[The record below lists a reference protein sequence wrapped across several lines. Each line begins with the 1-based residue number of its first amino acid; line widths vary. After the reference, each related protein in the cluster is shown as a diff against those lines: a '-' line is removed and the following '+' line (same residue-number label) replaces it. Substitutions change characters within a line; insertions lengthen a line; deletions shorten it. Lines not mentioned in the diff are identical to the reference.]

1 MRRWDR
7 WGRWGTVLVTGRS
20 MEPALREG
28 DMLLVRYGAL
38 VRPADVVVVAL
49 PVGRPLGI
57 KRALHHGPSGWWV
70 EGDAAAFST
79 DSRQLGALADEAVL
93 GRAVLRYWPR
103 PRRLS

>member
-1 MRRWDR
+1 MR
-7 WGRWGTVLVTGRS
+7 RWGTVLVTGRS
-20 MEPALREG
+20 MEPVLREG
-28 DMLLVRYGAL
+28 DMLLISYGGR

-49 PVGRPLGI
+49 PSRPLAV
-57 KRALHHGPSGWWV
+57 KRAVQHTAEGWWV

-79 DSRQLGALADEAVL
+79 DSRQLGPLPEAAVL